1 MTRNGKE
8 LSDLI
13 QITEQKKMKKRLS
26 FENRQRKEKIM
37 MSVKMKTK
45 EKGGPK
51 IIIEN
56 ENAFINKKSE

>member
-1 MTRNGKE
+1 
-8 LSDLI
+8 
-13 QITEQKKMKKRLS
+13 
-26 FENRQRKEKIM
+26 M